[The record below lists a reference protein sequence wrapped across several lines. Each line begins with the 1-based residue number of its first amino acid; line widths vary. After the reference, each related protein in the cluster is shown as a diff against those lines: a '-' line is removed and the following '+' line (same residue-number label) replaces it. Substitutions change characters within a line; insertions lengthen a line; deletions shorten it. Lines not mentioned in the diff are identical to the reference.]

1 MNGERRDDIK
11 LKFSIMGKYIA
22 VLLLAENMLS
32 VETYDHM
39 QFQQSTPRETFSLV
53 SWGKALAVT

>member
-39 QFQQSTPRETFSLV
+39 QFQQSTYPSGMEEI
-53 SWGKALAVT
+53 A